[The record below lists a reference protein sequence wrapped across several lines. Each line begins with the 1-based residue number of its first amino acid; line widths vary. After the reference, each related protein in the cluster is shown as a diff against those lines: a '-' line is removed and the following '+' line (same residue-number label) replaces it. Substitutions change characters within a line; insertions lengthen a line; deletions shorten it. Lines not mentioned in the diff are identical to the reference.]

1 MRRLHFN
8 QTPTK
13 AKRLQMSRL
22 GTTMRGVIV
31 QFTPAPLPDGAPEH
45 GGIAFIDRDG
55 VLNIGSPDYINTPEE
70 LVLLDG
76 AAEGIGQL
84 RRAGYLI
91 CIVTNQSPI
100 SRGLWGVERIHEIHY
115 AMRKMMNNIDPDAHF
130 DAVLVCPHRHRDRCQ
145 CRKPMPGMLRLG
157 EHLLRQQAPL
167 DAELVM
173 EVPSGA
179 EVNWWKEKRIPSHP
193 FDAMVGDRN
202 SDMGAGWAQGVRC
215 FKVNWNIGLKGVV
228 ERLIDADDLGDSF
241 DPLR

>member
-1 MRRLHFN
+1 
-8 QTPTK
+8 
-13 AKRLQMSRL
+13 
-22 GTTMRGVIV
+22 MRGIIV
-31 QFTPAPLPDGAPEH
+31 QFTPAPLPDGAPTH

-55 VLNIGSPDYINTPEE
+55 VLNIGSPNYINTPDE

-76 AAEGIGQL
+76 AAEGVGQL

-115 AMRKMMNNIDPDAHF
+115 AMRKMMKKIDPDAHF
-130 DAVLVCPHRHRDRCQ
+130 DAVLVCPHRHRDRCE

-157 EHLLRQQAPL
+157 ERLFRHEAPPVE
-167 DAELVM
+167 ELVM
-173 EVPSGA
+173 EVPPGR
-179 EVNWWKEKRIPSHP
+179 EVNWWKEKTTPSHP

-228 ERLIDADDLGDSF
+228 ERLIDANDLGDSF